1 MQRTVKPEAAAI
13 ASNIDKKPLTPA
25 ETKLLAKCEKT
36 IGKGLKAFKKVAD
49 ALLDVRDQRL
59 YRIEYATFEDYC
71 RIKWEFTAR
80 HANRLMLAGNV
91 VENLKS
97 DQLVS
102 TDPMA
107 VPENE
112 GQARP
117 LAVLKPE
124 QQVKAAQIVA
134 KKPGKHTAK
143 DFENAADEVTGE
155 KPRITVPPQSA
166 TKTAPARPSMENL
179 IEVID
184 EVETMVRV
192 GKPKEAVLAK
202 LKLAA
207 DLATRINNGG
217 GR

>member
-1 MQRTVKPEAAAI
+1 MQRTNKPEATAI

-25 ETKLLAKCEKT
+25 ETKLLSKCEKT

-49 ALLDVRDQRL
+49 ALLDVRDHRL

-71 RIKWEFTAR
+71 RVKWEITAR
-80 HANRLMLAGNV
+80 HANRLMLAGEV

-102 TDPMA
+102 NEPVA
-107 VPENE
+107 VPVNE

-117 LAVLKPE
+117 LAALKPE

-134 KKPGKHTAK
+134 KKTGKHTAE
-143 DFENAADEVTGE
+143 DFEEAAKVVADETHRV
-155 KPRITVPPQSA
+155 TVPPHSA
-166 TKTAPARPSMENL
+166 TKTTAVKPSMENL

-184 EVETMVRV
+184 EVQTMVRV

-202 LKLAA
+202 LKQAA

-217 GR
+217 GK